1 MSSSEIYK
9 TPDRLEGDQLLVS
22 AALTADPAAWSA
34 LYARFHNRLL
44 AAIRAILGRHD
55 ADSHLV
61 EEIAARVWYALIK
74 DDFALLSRFDV
85 NRGCRFST
93 ILSLLA
99 KNETK
104 MFFRSEQRRRN
115 RERVSSKNVDYVT
128 DFEYNIE
135 SDEEFLSTLTRAEL
149 TFYKDVLIG
158 FAADNGEA
166 DYSPANVWQLTR
178 RVKKKLQAFLGD

>member
-1 MSSSEIYK
+1 
-9 TPDRLEGDQLLVS
+9 
-22 AALTADPAAWSA
+22 
-34 LYARFHNRLL
+34 
-44 AAIRAILGRHD
+44 
-55 ADSHLV
+55 
-61 EEIAARVWYALIK
+61 
-74 DDFALLSRFDV
+74 
-85 NRGCRFST
+85 
-93 ILSLLA
+93 LSLLA